1 MVDAGCG
8 QCLLGLK
15 EKKGCDLAVRMK
27 GQSYFVDGFKM
38 RQFGD
43 PDEDG
48 GMCNVLRKT
57 KVTGEI
63 VNNRFQATTFDLVP
77 LAKQ

>member
-1 MVDAGCG
+1 MDAGCG

-15 EKKGCDLAVRMK
+15 EKKGCDLAVRIS

-43 PDEDG
+43 PDEDT
-48 GMCNVLRKT
+48 GMCNVLHKAN
-57 KVTGEI
+57 VTGK
-63 VNNRFQATTFDLVP
+63 VVDNRFQAESFDLLP
-77 LAKQ
+77 R